1 MAAESSAQTTPQPPR
16 ALWLP
21 MLAGVGLLAAM
32 FLLSWFGPSAVI
44 ESGFE
49 EAEQIQEQFGGRDVL
64 KPDLE
69 ENAWQALGI
78 GRFILLAAALS
89 AIALSFVRSAQ
100 TASFTRLRAAALS
113 TALGVAAMAVVLHRL
128 VDTPD
133 DSSREIGAF
142 VGLVA
147 AGAVTLTAWF
157 ALKDEELR
165 AGRGSGRGRGGDRH
179 APISSPDAPPARGRS
194 ATRRRSRSSSD

>member
-1 MAAESSAQTTPQPPR
+1 
-16 ALWLP
+16 

-69 ENAWQALGI
+69 ENAWRALGV

-113 TALGVAAMAVVLHRL
+113 TALGVAAMAVVLYRL

-147 AGAVTLTAWF
+147 ASAVTLTAWF

-165 AGRGSGRGRGGDRH
+165 AGRGRGGDRR